1 LNKKEKEQ
9 LVIKLH
15 QENKTIREI
24 ASAAHLSFSDIN
36 KIIKKVDGNV
46 GDIDLSNRSK
56 STQALHLFNIGKK
69 PIDIA
74 IELDLPESEVYDL
87 QQEFYALN
95 QLYDLSLV
103 CMELK
108 HDFDPFITLF
118 KILKKNRM
126 LGEKY
131 ISQLLRYACHDLP
144 TLENRIRQLRSNIID
159 LEFKK
164 KDSEDTYR
172 LRSAQLLDLGQAITK
187 YQNAIDS
194 KKQQ

>member
-1 LNKKEKEQ
+1 LNKEEKEQ

-15 QENKTIREI
+15 QESKTIREI
-24 ASAAHLSFSDIN
+24 ASAAHMSFSDIK
-36 KIIKKVDGNV
+36 KIIKRVDGNV
-46 GDIDLSNRSK
+46 GDIDLSNKSK
-56 STQALHLFNIGKK
+56 STKALHLFKIGKK
-69 PIDIA
+69 PVDIA

-118 KILKKNRM
+118 KLLKKNRM
-126 LGEKY
+126 LGERN

-144 TLENRIRQLRSNIID
+144 TLENKIRQLRSDFID
-159 LEFKK
+159 LEYKK
-164 KDSEDTYR
+164 KDAEDTRDYGMP
-172 LRSAQLLDLGQAITK
+172 S
-187 YQNAIDS
+187 Y
-194 KKQQ
+194 